1 MRYFWLAV
9 LVGSVAMFTGC
20 ATLAGFASGL
30 VGGGGDGPGAAMG
43 GAAGALLSTFI
54 PWFGTAAGVI
64 GTVVEDVKR
73 KKHLKTAETLVRGIR
88 KAKDANL
95 DWKATIKII
104 SEEQDKEGVRANVRK
119 LKHKIEKGG

>member
-1 MRYFWLAV
+1 MRYFYLAL
-9 LVGSVAMFTGC
+9 LVGSVAMLSGC

-30 VGGGGDGPGAAMG
+30 VGGGGDGPGTAMG

-88 KAKDANL
+88 KAKDSGA
-95 DWKATIKII
+95 DWKTAIKII
-104 SEEQDKEGVRANVRK
+104 SDEQDKEGVRANVRK
-119 LKHKIEKGG
+119 LKHKVENGG